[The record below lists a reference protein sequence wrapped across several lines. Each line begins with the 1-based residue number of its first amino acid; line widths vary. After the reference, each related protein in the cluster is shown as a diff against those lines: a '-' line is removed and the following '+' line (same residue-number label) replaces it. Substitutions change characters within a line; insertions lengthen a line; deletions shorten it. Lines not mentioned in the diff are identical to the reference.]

1 MIQVFGITGTNGKTT
16 ASRMLR
22 EILEAE
28 GGACGLIGTIE
39 HQIGEKRYAPVNTT
53 PGKELL
59 RDLFHEMKEQKIS
72 QCVMEASSHGIHQG
86 RIDEIQIAYGGFTN
100 LSQDHLDY
108 HETMEAY
115 YQVKKRL
122 FFKCRD
128 GAAINLDDPYGKR
141 LYQELKELNGPDGE
155 KGLGWLAEQDSVPEL
170 KNYSL
175 RDQGADFYGE
185 ILEETLEGSA
195 FLFSENGRVLGKLR
209 THMPGEHFV
218 YDAMLA
224 AVMARQAGVGFS
236 AIQEGLSRLVKVPG
250 RMELIGSAE
259 DTLGVVDYA
268 HTPDGLEKLLS
279 SLNQFKRGKLLCV
292 FGCGGFRDK
301 GKRQLMG
308 EIAGTYSDYC
318 VVTNDN
324 PRGEPPENIC
334 QAIEEGL
341 YPTGCQYTVIFDRYQ
356 AIKRAV
362 FLADKWDIIVVAGK
376 GHETYQLSGDKKLP
390 FDDRTVL
397 RELLEKKYEKIY
409 NETN

>member
-16 ASRMLR
+16 ASCMLR

-39 HQIGEKRYAPVNTT
+39 HRIGEKRYVPVNTT
-53 PGKELL
+53 PGKDLL
-59 RDLFHEMKEQKIS
+59 RELFHQMKEQRIHR
-72 QCVMEASSHGIHQG
+72 CVMEVSSHGIDQG
-86 RIDEIQIAYGGFTN
+86 RIDETSIAYGGFTN

-108 HETMEAY
+108 HKTMERY

-122 FFKCRD
+122 FAKCGE
-128 GAAINLDDPYGKR
+128 GAAINVDDDYGKR
-141 LYQELKELNGPDGE
+141 LYRELEAQGD
-155 KGLGWLAEQDSVPEL
+155 APEL
-170 KNYSL
+170 KRYSL
-175 RDQGADFYGE
+175 EDREADFYGE
-185 ILEETLEGSA
+185 ITEETLEGSS
-195 FLFSENGRVLGKLR
+195 FLFSERGNVLGTLK
-209 THMPGEHFV
+209 THMPGTHFV

-224 AVMARQAGVGFS
+224 AAMARQAGIGFS
-236 AIQEGLSRLVKVPG
+236 AIQEGLSRLGKVPG
-250 RMELIGSAE
+250 RMEFIGSME

-279 SLNQFKRGKLLCV
+279 SLTRFKRGKLLCV

-301 GKRQLMG
+301 GKRKTMG

-318 VVTNDN
+318 IVTNDN
-324 PRGEPPENIC
+324 PRGEPPENIS

-341 YPTGCQYTVIFDRYQ
+341 YPTGCQYTVIFDRCQ

-376 GHETYQLSGDKKLP
+376 GHEAYQLSGDKKLP
-390 FDDRTVL
+390 FDDRNVL
-397 RELLEKKYEKIY
+397 RELLEKKYEKTY

>member
-1 MIQVFGITGTNGKTT
+1 
-16 ASRMLR
+16 MLR

-28 GGACGLIGTIE
+28 NRACGLIGTIQ
-39 HQIGEKRYAPVNTT
+39 HQIGEKRYAPINTT

-59 RDLFHEMKEQKIS
+59 KDLFHEMKEQKIS
-72 QCVMEASSHGIHQG
+72 QCVMEVSSHGIHQG
-86 RIDEIQIAYGGFTN
+86 RIDGIQIAYGGFTN

-115 YQVKKRL
+115 YQVKKQL
-122 FFKCRD
+122 FFKCQA
-128 GAAINLDDPYGKR
+128 GASINVDDPYGKR
-141 LYQELKELNGPDGE
+141 LYQELKEMKETEGLNQ
-155 KGLGWLAEQDSVPEL
+155 LAELGGVPKL
-170 KNYSL
+170 QSYSL
-175 RDQGADFYGE
+175 RDKGADFYGE
-185 ILEETLEGSA
+185 ILEESLDGST
-195 FLFSENGRVLGKLR
+195 FRFSEKGKVLGNLK

-224 AVMARQAGVGFS
+224 AAMARQAGTGFPV
-236 AIQEGLSRLVKVPG
+236 IQVGLSRLVKVPG
-250 RMELIGSAE
+250 RMELIGSME

-279 SLNQFKRGKLLCV
+279 SLTRFKRGKLLCV

-301 GKRQLMG
+301 GKRPLMG
-308 EIAGTYSDYC
+308 KIAGTYSDYC
-318 VVTNDN
+318 IVTNDN

-376 GHETYQLSGDKKLP
+376 GHEAYQLSGDQKLP
-390 FDDRTVL
+390 FDDRNVL
-397 RELLEKKYEKIY
+397 RELLEKKYEKTY

>member
-16 ASRMLR
+16 ASCMLR

-28 GGACGLIGTIE
+28 DGACGLIGTIQ
-39 HQIGEKRYAPVNTT
+39 HQIGEKRYAPINTT

-59 RDLFHEMKEQKIS
+59 KDLFHEMKEQKIS
-72 QCVMEASSHGIHQG
+72 QCVMEVSSHGIHQG
-86 RIDEIQIAYGGFTN
+86 RIDGIQIAYGGFTN

-115 YQVKKRL
+115 YQVKKQL
-122 FFKCRD
+122 FFKCQA
-128 GAAINLDDPYGKR
+128 GASINVDDPYGKR
-141 LYQELKELNGPDGE
+141 LYQELKELGGPDGVGKTGQLTE
-155 KGLGWLAEQDSVPEL
+155 RGGAPAL
-170 KNYSL
+170 KSYSL
-175 RDQGADFYGE
+175 RDKGADFYGE
-185 ILEETLEGSA
+185 ILKESLDGNI
-195 FLFSENGRVLGKLR
+195 FRFSENGQVLGDLK

-224 AVMARQAGVGFS
+224 AAMARQAGTGFS
-236 AIQEGLSRLVKVPG
+236 AIQAGLSKLIKVPG
-250 RMELIGSAE
+250 RMELIGSME

-279 SLNQFKRGKLLCV
+279 SLTRFKRGKLLCV

-301 GKRQLMG
+301 GKRPLMG
-308 EIAGTYSDYC
+308 KIAGTYSDYC
-318 VVTNDN
+318 IVTNDN

-376 GHETYQLSGDKKLP
+376 GHEAYQLSGDQKLP
-390 FDDRTVL
+390 FDDRNVL
-397 RELLEKKYEKIY
+397 RELLEKKYEKTY

>member
-1 MIQVFGITGTNGKTT
+1 
-16 ASRMLR
+16 MLR

-28 GGACGLIGTIE
+28 SGACGLIGTIC
-39 HQIGEKRYAPVNTT
+39 HQIGEKRYVPINTT

-59 RDLFHEMKEQKIS
+59 KDLFHEMKEQKIG
-72 QCVMEASSHGIHQG
+72 QCVMEVSSHGIHQG
-86 RIDEIQIAYGGFTN
+86 RIEEIQIAYGGFTN

-122 FFKCRD
+122 FSKCQA
-128 GAAINLDDPYGKR
+128 GAAINLDDAYGKR
-141 LYQELKELNGPDGE
+141 LYQEL
-155 KGLGWLAEQDSVPEL
+155 AEDSRVPEL
-170 KNYSL
+170 KSYSL
-175 RDQGADFYGE
+175 RDPKADFYGE
-185 ILEETLEGSA
+185 VLEETLEGST
-195 FLFSENGRVLGKLR
+195 FLFSEKGQVLGKLK
-209 THMPGEHFV
+209 THIPGEHFV
-218 YDAMLA
+218 YDAVLA
-224 AVMARQAGVGFS
+224 AAMARQAGTKFS
-236 AIQEGLSRLVKVPG
+236 SIQEGLLGLKKVPG
-250 RMELIGSAE
+250 RMELIGSME

-279 SLNQFKRGKLLCV
+279 SLVRFKRGKLLCV

-301 GKRQLMG
+301 GKRPLMG

-356 AIKRAV
+356 AIKKAV

-376 GHETYQLSGDKKLP
+376 GHEAYQLSGDKKLP
-390 FDDRTVL
+390 FDDRRVL
-397 RELLEKKYEKIY
+397 RELLEKKYEKTY

>member
-16 ASRMLR
+16 ASCMLR

-28 GGACGLIGTIE
+28 NRACGLIGTIQ
-39 HQIGEKRYAPVNTT
+39 HQIGEKRYAPINTT

-59 RDLFHEMKEQKIS
+59 KDLFHEMKEQKIS
-72 QCVMEASSHGIHQG
+72 QCVMEVSSHGIHQG
-86 RIDEIQIAYGGFTN
+86 RIDGIQIAYGGFTN

-115 YQVKKRL
+115 YQVKKQL
-122 FFKCRD
+122 FFKCQA
-128 GAAINLDDPYGKR
+128 GASINVDDPYGKR
-141 LYQELKELNGPDGE
+141 LYQELKEMKETEGLNQ
-155 KGLGWLAEQDSVPEL
+155 LAELGGVPKL
-170 KNYSL
+170 QSYSL
-175 RDQGADFYGE
+175 RDKGADFYGE
-185 ILEETLEGSA
+185 ILEESLDGST
-195 FLFSENGRVLGKLR
+195 FRFSEKGKVLGNLK

-224 AVMARQAGVGFS
+224 AAMARQAGTGFPV
-236 AIQEGLSRLVKVPG
+236 IQVGLSRLVKVPG
-250 RMELIGSAE
+250 RMELIGSME

-279 SLNQFKRGKLLCV
+279 SLTRFKRGKLLCV

-301 GKRQLMG
+301 GKRPLMG
-308 EIAGTYSDYC
+308 KIAGTYSDYC
-318 VVTNDN
+318 IVTNDN

-376 GHETYQLSGDKKLP
+376 GHEAYQLSGDQKLP
-390 FDDRTVL
+390 FDDRNVL
-397 RELLEKKYEKIY
+397 RELLEKKYEKTY